1 VTAGLLLTDFLELQ
15 DVATRSQMQ
24 LLAEH
29 TQCPWTRPQLQA
41 NAADTAEAE
50 ERYKTEILGKR
61 VSVLGLLERFRAVEL
76 PLAVFLDM
84 MGPIRPRF
92 YSISS
97 APLANPRHVR
107 LTVGLLEGPAL
118 SGDGQYRGTCS
129 SYIGGLEP
137 GDVFYGYVR
146 VPSPTFA
153 PPADP
158 ATPLILIGPGTG
170 IAPLRGFLEERASQ
184 HENGT
189 EVGLSQVFVGCRHP
203 EHDYFY
209 RQEMQD
215 WEQAGIAE
223 VHTAYSAVTGHPARF
238 VQNAI
243 ANAADTVWQA
253 IEDGAYIY
261 VCGDGRRMAPAVR
274 QALVAIHRERT
285 GSEDEAAQQW
295 LAQLEADGR
304 YQQDVFA

>member
-1 VTAGLLLTDFLELQ
+1 
-15 DVATRSQMQ
+15 
-24 LLAEH
+24 
-29 TQCPWTRPQLQA
+29 
-41 NAADTAEAE
+41 
-50 ERYKTEILGKR
+50 
-61 VSVLGLLERFRAVEL
+61 
-76 PLAVFLDM
+76 
-84 MGPIRPRF
+84 
-92 YSISS
+92 
-97 APLANPRHVR
+97 
-107 LTVGLLEGPAL
+107 GLLEGPAL

-129 SYIGGLEP
+129 AYIAGLEP

-170 IAPLRGFLEERASQ
+170 IAPLRGFLEERATQ
-184 HENGT
+184 HANGT
-189 EVGLSQVFVGCRHP
+189 QVGLSQVFVGCRHP

-215 WEQAGIAE
+215 WEQAGIAQI
-223 VHTAYSAVTGHPARF
+223 HTAYSAVTGHPARF

-243 ANAADTVWQA
+243 ANNADTVWQA
-253 IEDGAYIY
+253 IQDGAYIY

-274 QALVAIHRERT
+274 EALAAIHRQKT
-285 GSEDEAAQQW
+285 GSDDERAQQW
-295 LAQLEADGR
+295 LAQLEADER

>member
-1 VTAGLLLTDFLELQ
+1 MERALRRLGVEYGQVLRLDQPGGGRTHLPVGVPVTAGILLTEFLELQ
-15 DVATRSQMQ
+15 DVATRSTFKT
-24 LLAEH
+24 LAEY

-41 NAADTAEAE
+41 YTVDTEEAE
-50 ERYKTEILGKR
+50 ERYAKEILGKR
-61 VSVLGLLERFRAVEL
+61 VSVLGLLERFEAVEL
-76 PLAVFLDM
+76 PLAVFLEM
-84 MGPIRPRF
+84 RGPIRPRF
-92 YSISS
+92 CSISS
-97 APLANPRHVR
+97 APSANPRHVR

-129 SYIGGLEP
+129 SYIAGLEA
-137 GDVFYGYVR
+137 GDVVYGYVR

-153 PPADP
+153 PPTAP

-170 IAPLRGFLEERASQ
+170 IAPLRGFLEERARQ

-189 EVGLSQVFVGCRHP
+189 EVGLSQVFVGCCHP

-215 WEQAGIAE
+215 CEQAGIAQ
-223 VHTAYSAVTGHPARF
+223 VHTAFSAVTGHPARF

-253 IEDGAYIY
+253 IEDGVTA
-261 VCGDGRRMAPAVR
+261 AVWHPPS
-274 QALVAIHRERT
+274 AKP
-285 GSEDEAAQQW
+285 SPK
-295 LAQLEADGR
+295 
-304 YQQDVFA
+304 

>member
-1 VTAGLLLTDFLELQ
+1 
-15 DVATRSQMQ
+15 M
-24 LLAEH
+24 
-29 TQCPWTRPQLQA
+29 
-41 NAADTAEAE
+41 
-50 ERYKTEILGKR
+50 
-61 VSVLGLLERFRAVEL
+61 
-76 PLAVFLDM
+76 
-84 MGPIRPRF
+84 
-92 YSISS
+92 
-97 APLANPRHVR
+97 
-107 LTVGLLEGPAL
+107 
-118 SGDGQYRGTCS
+118 
-129 SYIGGLEP
+129 
-137 GDVFYGYVR
+137 R

-215 WEQAGIAE
+215 WEQAGIAQ

-243 ANAADTVWQA
+243 ANAADTRVA
-253 IEDGAYIY
+253 SH
-261 VCGDGRRMAPAVR
+261 RRRRAHLR
-274 QALVAIHRERT
+274 LR
-285 GSEDEAAQQW
+285 
-295 LAQLEADGR
+295 
-304 YQQDVFA
+304 